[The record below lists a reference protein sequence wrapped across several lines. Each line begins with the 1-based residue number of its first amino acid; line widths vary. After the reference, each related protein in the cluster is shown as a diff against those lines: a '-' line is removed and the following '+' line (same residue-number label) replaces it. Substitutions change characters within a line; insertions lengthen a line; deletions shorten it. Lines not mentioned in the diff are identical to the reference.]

1 MSRRADRCL
10 NAAARRAVEKHLGRR
25 AVIFLEEAAAN
36 AAERFG
42 ARTAAEMLRDMAD
55 HLEMHS

>member
-10 NAAARRAVEKHLGRR
+10 DEQARLAVEKHLNRR
-25 AVIFLEEAAAN
+25 SVIFLEEAAAY

-42 ARTAAEMLRDMAD
+42 ARAAAEMLRDMAD